1 MIYSKENLA
10 EIIFKNKQKKRK
22 TYIISIALL
31 LVAIICAILVFVLK
45 SLTFAILGFIISLVA
60 FSYFFYNLDVPHKKM
75 RSQENFYADIV
86 YCEKSIV
93 EVEFLCLDGSV
104 VSSKKTFNQIKVY
117 NFKTE
122 SVEKVL
128 VEETHKITMEQN
140 KRYILTLSN
149 NILVDYKGV

>member
-10 EIIFKNKQKKRK
+10 EIIFLNKQKKRK
-22 TYIISIALL
+22 TYIISTALL

-45 SLTFAILGFIISLVA
+45 SLIFAILGFVISLVA

-75 RSQENFYADIV
+75 RLQENFYADIV

-93 EVEFLCLDGSV
+93 EVEFLHLDGSV